1 MSSQSKAAK
10 KPTTKNQVIAGI
22 EECARKLGRVP
33 NVAELESNVGLSRDV
48 LRRHFPSLRQAIRA
62 AGLEPTLERTR
73 NRSGVMLEDWGE
85 VARKMGRLPS
95 TKHYDAA
102 GRFSKGTFWLRFGP
116 WNTIPDHFRDY
127 VQANGAEEKWQDV
140 LAMVDERELGAA
152 SLRAPAAPERGARR
166 AGSAI
171 QNMHQAAAMAL
182 ARAIPNGHH
191 GAAMALARA
200 IPNLRR
206 RSPIFADRPVYGAPI
221 PTRGLA
227 YEPVNET
234 GVVLLFGI
242 LAWDLG
248 FHVERVQTEFPDCE
262 AMFEVQP
269 GKWQRVRIEFEYES
283 RNFKIHCHPVDK
295 CDIIVCWRH
304 NWAECPRRIR
314 VVELSKVIAG
324 TVR

>member
-1 MSSQSKAAK
+1 
-10 KPTTKNQVIAGI
+10 
-22 EECARKLGRVP
+22 VP
-33 NVAELESNVGLSRDV
+33 NVSELESAGGVRREQ
-48 LRRHFPSLRQAIRA
+48 LRRCFPSLRQAVRA

-95 TKHYDAA
+95 TKHYDGA

-116 WNTIPDHFRDY
+116 WNTIPDHFSDY
-127 VQANGAEEKWQDV
+127 VRAIGAEEKWQDV
-140 LAMVDERELGAA
+140 LAMVQARQLSGA
-152 SLRAPAAPERGARR
+152 SLQPGSIEKGSNRAAHAAGADGRD
-166 AGSAI
+166 
-171 QNMHQAAAMAL
+171 
-182 ARAIPNGHH
+182 

-200 IPNLRR
+200 VPNFRR
-206 RSPIFADRPVYGAPI
+206 RSPIFADRPVYGAPM
-221 PTRGLA
+221 PARGLA

-248 FHVERVQTEFPDCE
+248 FHVERVQTDFPDCE

-283 RNFKIHCHPVDK
+283 RNFKIHRHPVDK

-304 NWAECPRRIR
+304 NWTECPRKLK
-314 VVELSKVIAG
+314 VVELKEVIDR
-324 TVR
+324 VIR

>member
-33 NVAELESNVGLSRDV
+33 NVAELESNNGISRKV

-140 LAMVDERELGAA
+140 LAMVEQRELGAA
-152 SLRAPAAPERGARR
+152 AVRG
-166 AGSAI
+166 GAI
-171 QNMHQAAAMAL
+171 EK
-182 ARAIPNGHH
+182 AIKMSGKVSNGHH

-200 IPNLRR
+200 IPNFRR

-283 RNFKIHCHPVDK
+283 RNFKIHRHPVDK

-304 NWAECPRRIR
+304 NWAECPRRIK
-314 VVELSKVIAG
+314 VVELSEVIAG

>member
-1 MSSQSKAAK
+1 MSKSK
-10 KPTTKNQVIAGI
+10 VIAGI
-22 EECARKLGRVP
+22 RVAAKKLGRVP
-33 NVAELESNVGLSRDV
+33 NVSELESAGGVRREE
-48 LRRHFPSLRQAIRA
+48 LRRCFPSLRQAVRA

-85 VARKMGRLPS
+85 VARKMGRLPT

-116 WNTIPDHFRDY
+116 WNTIPDHFSDY
-127 VQANGAEEKWQDV
+127 VRATGAEEKWQDV
-140 LAMVDERELGAA
+140 LAMVDTRELGVT
-152 SLRAPAAPERGARR
+152 PVR
-166 AGSAI
+166 AGAMDKGR
-171 QNMHQAAAMAL
+171 NMTAGM
-182 ARAIPNGHH
+182 PPGNGRHH
-191 GAAMALARA
+191 GAAMALPRA
-200 IPNLRR
+200 IPNFRR
-206 RSPIFADRPVYGAPI
+206 RSPILADRPVYGAPM

-242 LAWDLG
+242 VAWDLG
-248 FHVERVQTEFPDCE
+248 FHVERVQTDFPDCE

-283 RNFKIHCHPVDK
+283 RNFKIHRHPVDK

-304 NWAECPRRIR
+304 NWKECPRRLQ
-314 VVELSKVIAG
+314 VVELREAIARIAKIG
-324 TVR
+324 QSEN

>member
-1 MSSQSKAAK
+1 MSKAK
-10 KPTTKNQVIAGI
+10 VIAGI
-22 EECARKLGRVP
+22 RVAAKKLGRVP
-33 NVAELESNVGLSRDV
+33 NVSELESAGGVRREE
-48 LRRHFPSLRQAIRA
+48 LRRCFPSLRQAVRA
-62 AGLEPTLERTR
+62 AGLEPALERTR

-127 VQANGAEEKWQDV
+127 VQANGTEEKWQDV
-140 LAMVDERELGAA
+140 LAMVEGRELGAA
-152 SLRAPAAPERGARR
+152 SVQTRGVEN
-166 AGSAI
+166 GKK
-171 QNMHQAAAMAL
+171 AAALMTITHGHHGEVMKAT
-182 ARAIPNGHH
+182 RAIPNF
-191 GAAMALARA
+191 RS
-200 IPNLRR
+200 
-206 RSPIFADRPVYGAPI
+206 RSPIFADRPVYGAPM

-242 LAWDLG
+242 MAWELG
-248 FHVERVQTEFPDCE
+248 FHVERVQTDFPNCE

-283 RNFKIHCHPVDK
+283 RNFKIHRHPVDT
-295 CDIIVCWRH
+295 CDMIVCWRH
-304 NWAECPRRIR
+304 NWKECPRRLM
-314 VVELSKVIAG
+314 VVELKEVIDR
-324 TVR
+324 VIR